1 MSTLKL
7 FAKGYLDYDTILNIQ
22 NDLSMIFMIRITYIT
37 KHQIQFYS
45 RKSKLTRQVLFD
57 VFTDNKIYS

>member
-22 NDLSMIFMIRITYIT
+22 NDLSIILMIRITEIT
-37 KHQIQFYS
+37 KYQKQFYS
-45 RKSKLTRQVLFD
+45 RKSELTRQVLFD

>member
-22 NDLSMIFMIRITYIT
+22 NDLSIILMIRITEIT
-37 KHQIQFYS
+37 KYQKQFYS

-57 VFTDNKIYS
+57 VFTDNKIYP